1 MLLSTHGMPSFTS
14 HLNPLSLILIASL
27 KGRVDLSKLQG
38 EGGEEV
44 KQGTRPEWGH
54 RVTKWWDLN
63 PGLSKVKVLWKP
75 ESAQTHTVTLD
86 GGLLY

>member
-1 MLLSTHGMPSFTS
+1 MPSFTS

-27 KGRVDLSKLQG
+27 KGRVDLSKLQVG
-38 EGGEEV
+38 KEV
-44 KQGTRPEWGH
+44 KQGKRPEWGH

-75 ESAQTHTVTLD
+75 ESAQTHMVTLD
-86 GGLLY
+86 GGLVY

>member
-44 KQGTRPEWGH
+44 KQGKRPEWGH

-75 ESAQTHTVTLD
+75 ESAQTHTMTLD

>member
-27 KGRVDLSKLQG
+27 KGRVDLSKLQVG
-38 EGGEEV
+38 KEV
-44 KQGTRPEWGH
+44 KQGKRLEWGH

-86 GGLLY
+86 GGLVY

>member
-1 MLLSTHGMPSFTS
+1 MPSFTS

-27 KGRVDLSKLQG
+27 KGRVDLSKLQVG
-38 EGGEEV
+38 KEV
-44 KQGTRPEWGH
+44 KQGKRPEWGH

-75 ESAQTHTVTLD
+75 ESAQTHGDSGWWPAVVNHSQ
-86 GGLLY
+86 